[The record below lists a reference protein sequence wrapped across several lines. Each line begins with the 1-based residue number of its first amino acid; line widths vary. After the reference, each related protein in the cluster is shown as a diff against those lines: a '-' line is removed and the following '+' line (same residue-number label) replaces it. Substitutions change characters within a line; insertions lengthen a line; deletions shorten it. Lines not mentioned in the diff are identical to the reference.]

1 LAGAAGDDDGKL
13 HCGAVFTV
21 IAACFRSGSGAG
33 HVAACSPTMV
43 AHLSLAGETALS
55 NYTSEEKRARG
66 LGFREDVS
74 GMKRN
79 PRMDLDKNSGV

>member
-1 LAGAAGDDDGKL
+1 
-13 HCGAVFTV
+13 
-21 IAACFRSGSGAG
+21 
-33 HVAACSPTMV
+33 MV